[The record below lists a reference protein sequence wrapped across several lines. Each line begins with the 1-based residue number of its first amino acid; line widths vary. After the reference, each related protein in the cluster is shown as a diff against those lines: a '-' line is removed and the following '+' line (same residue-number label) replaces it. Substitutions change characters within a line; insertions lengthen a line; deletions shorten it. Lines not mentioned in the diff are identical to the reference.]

1 MSEIGDWQSQM
12 RRGLLELCIL
22 SILDAGPSYGYEI
35 VSRLSASP
43 ALASG
48 EGTVYP
54 LLRRLK
60 KLGWLETTWRE
71 SDAGPPRQYYQLS
84 REGKSYLE
92 ALRTEW
98 SKLASSVD
106 AILQQ
111 KGRPKK

>member
-1 MSEIGDWQSQM
+1 MPDIGDWQSQM

-22 SILDAGPSYGYEI
+22 SILEAGASYGYEI

-43 ALASG
+43 TLASG

-60 KLGWLETTWRE
+60 KLGWLETTWQE

-84 REGKSYLE
+84 EAGQAHLG
-92 ALRTEW
+92 ALRAEW
-98 SKLASSVD
+98 SKLTASVD
-106 AILQQ
+106 EFLRQN
-111 KGRPKK
+111 GERT

>member
-1 MSEIGDWQSQM
+1 M

-22 SILDAGPSYGYEI
+22 SILETGPSYGYEI
-35 VSRLSASP
+35 VSRLSTSA

-71 SDAGPPRQYYQLS
+71 SDAGPPRQYYELS
-84 REGKSYLE
+84 TAGKAYLD
-92 ALRTEW
+92 ALRFEW

-106 AILQQ
+106 
-111 KGRPKK
+111 GFVNPEKK